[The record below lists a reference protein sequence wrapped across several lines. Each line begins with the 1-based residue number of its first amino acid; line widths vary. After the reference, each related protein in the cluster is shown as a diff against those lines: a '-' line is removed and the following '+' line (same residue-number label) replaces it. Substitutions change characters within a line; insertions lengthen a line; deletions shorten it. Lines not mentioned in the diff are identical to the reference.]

1 MNTNVSK
8 ADQSTGLLPLGFF
21 SDDVAVPHPFPLLT
35 QLRLAGAVVPVPAPL
50 YEQLRAEGTVIAP
63 LLSPSSAWIVTRF
76 AEAVQLLKSP
86 LFTIDPSSLRKSN
99 DQLPASDSA
108 KSGLG
113 GLFAHSMVAVDGRD
127 HQRLRGLV
135 SKAFTPKYIQRLRP
149 TIQQIADELL
159 DRIQDQGHMDLVN
172 AYAFPLPI
180 QVISTMLGFPVEGQ
194 VLAHDWSDVINGRR
208 SERQDPSRAS
218 IFPRFHEYLVQLIA
232 EKRAYPQDDLI
243 SQLVQIEEDGDRLN
257 EQELLSTIALLIFAG
272 HATTSNL
279 ISTAML
285 ILFDAPTQLQR
296 LKADLRLVPTAVEEV
311 LRYSSPV
318 LLAPSAHYA
327 TEDVTLGGQQIR
339 KGDLVLVALG
349 SANRDESQFT
359 QPEELDIARRL
370 NHHLAFGQG
379 IHMCLGAPLARLEG
393 DIALTTLL
401 RRLPDVRL
409 ALPRDEVIWRGHLS
423 LRGISSLPVAFSSVR
438 DEGEITQE

>member
-1 MNTNVSK
+1 MNNNASK
-8 ADQSTGLLPLGFF
+8 AAQSTGLLPLSFF
-21 SDDVAVPHPFPLLT
+21 SKDVAVSHPFPLLT

-50 YEQLRAEGTVIAP
+50 YEQLRAEGTVRAP
-63 LLSPSSAWIVTRF
+63 LLSPSSVWIVTRF

-86 LFTIDPSSLRKSN
+86 LFTVNPSSLRKSN
-99 DQLPASDSA
+99 DRLPTPDSA

-135 SKAFTPKYIQRLRP
+135 SKAFTPRYIQGLRP

-159 DRIQDQGHMDLVN
+159 DRIQDHGHMDLVN
-172 AYAFPLPI
+172 AYAFPLSI

-194 VLAHDWSDVINGRR
+194 VLARDWSDVINGRA

-218 IFPRFHEYLVQLIA
+218 IFPEYLVQLIA
-232 EKRAYPQDDLI
+232 EKRAHPQDDLI
-243 SQLVQIEEDGDRLN
+243 SQLVQMEEGGDRLN

-296 LKADLRLVPTAVEEV
+296 LKADLQLVPTAVEEV

-318 LLAPSAHYA
+318 LLSPFPHYA

-339 KGDLVLVALG
+339 QGDLVLVALG

-379 IHMCLGAPLARLEG
+379 IHMCLGAALARLEG

-409 ALPRDEVIWRGHLS
+409 ALPRDEVIWRGHLP
-423 LRGISSLPVAFSSVR
+423 LREISSLPVAFSSVR
-438 DEGEITQE
+438 DEGKTTLE